1 MLPST
6 TRKDR
11 HRTANPGGIQSNIGT
26 SPAPWATAK
35 RATTPTP
42 GQNRKAWLEAWVGG
56 PIDRWNELEKP
67 KVPQD
72 WKKRWEAHNRRIGR
86 QEPSGPSLGRVRY
99 VPEDTEPTTR
109 VLALHKHLR
118 KAESSVLVQA
128 RTGKIGFAK
137 FLCDRRVPGY
147 AIGQCLC
154 GHGLENPPTHRFIL
168 PEGTGATTPPTY
180 RRINRL

>member
-1 MLPST
+1 V
-6 TRKDR
+6 
-11 HRTANPGGIQSNIGT
+11 TAESDCPEPRWTGIAQQIREACGAIQECLRRRGRRQNG
-26 SPAPWATAK
+26 PP
-35 RATTPTP
+35 PHLLP

-67 KVPQD
+67 KVLQD

-86 QEPSGPSLGRVRY
+86 QEPSGASRGRDRY

-118 KAESSVLVQA
+118 KVESSVLVQA
-128 RTGKIGFAK
+128 RTGEIGFAK

-147 AIGQCLC
+147 ATGQCLC
-154 GHGLENPPTHRFIL
+154 GHGLE
-168 PEGTGATTPPTY
+168 TP
-180 RRINRL
+180 